1 MIKTQIVIKTLL
13 AGVIALFITSC
24 TKDDFTPAEN
34 NGVWQKVNIITSVEE
49 GKEASNQQEKLV
61 SWIRE
66 LDFPQLIIRTKQVC
80 IYTNVH
86 GKRVQKEL

>member
-49 GKEASNQQEKLV
+49 GKEASISTRAEFNLQMQQN
-61 SWIRE
+61 S
-66 LDFPQLIIRTKQVC
+66 D
-80 IYTNVH
+80 
-86 GKRVQKEL
+86 